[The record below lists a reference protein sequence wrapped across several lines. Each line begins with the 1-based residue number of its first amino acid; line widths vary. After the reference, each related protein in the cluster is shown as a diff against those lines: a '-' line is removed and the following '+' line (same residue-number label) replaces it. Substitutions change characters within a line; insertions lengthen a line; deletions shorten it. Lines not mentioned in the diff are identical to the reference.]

1 MSGSRLRLRLRNELL
16 ASLVFLAIVA
26 LLPLWVTGP
35 YWRGLLVVSMYFALL
50 AVAWNLLAG
59 YAGQFSLAPTA
70 FSMLGAYTTGLLAYH
85 YDLPPA
91 IGIPAAIVVSGL
103 IGMGL
108 GRVVFPLRGPYL
120 ALTTLSFAEI
130 LRHVVRNAHE
140 ITRGEFGLRVSGLF
154 DGHLPYYYVFL
165 GLLLAVQVGLYLM
178 LRSPA
183 GLYLQAIRDDETA
196 AASRGVNVV
205 FWKTM
210 AFAISGALCGIA
222 GALYVHFAEIASPQ
236 IGHIFETGLVLAS
249 AVIGGMGSLIGP
261 LVGGFLVQLASE
273 QFRAI
278 GLNHM
283 LLFAFMVIVIVRFFR
298 EGLWGLVMLALGRRL
313 DRPARKARPAE
324 AGGS

>member
-1 MSGSRLRLRLRNELL
+1 MSGSRLRLRNEFV
-16 ASLVFLAIVA
+16 ACLVFLAIVA
-26 LLPLWVTGP
+26 LLPLWVTSP
-35 YWRGLLVVSMYFALL
+35 YWRGLFVVSMYFALL

-59 YAGQFSLAPTA
+59 YAGQFSLAPTTFA
-70 FSMLGAYTTGLLAYH
+70 MIGAYTTGLLAYH
-85 YDLPPA
+85 YDLSA
-91 IGIPAAIVVSGL
+91 LVGIPAAIVVSAV

-108 GRVVFPLRGPYL
+108 GRVVFRLRGPYL

-140 ITRGEFGLRVSGLF
+140 ITRGEFGLRVAALF
-154 DGHLPYYYVFL
+154 DTHLAYYYVFL
-165 GLLLAVQVGLYLM
+165 LLLVVVQAGLYLL

-205 FWKTM
+205 FWKTA
-210 AFAISGALCGIA
+210 AFAISGAICGIA

-249 AVIGGMGSLIGP
+249 AVIGGMGTMIGP
-261 LVGGFLVQLASE
+261 LVGAFLVEITSE
-273 QFRAI
+273 QFRAF

-283 LLFAFMVIVIVRFFR
+283 LFFSFMVILIVRVFR
-298 EGLWGLVMLALGRRL
+298 EGLWGLVTLAFGRRL
-313 DRPARKARPAE
+313 GAPGRKPRPVEAR
-324 AGGS
+324 GS

>member
-1 MSGSRLRLRLRNELL
+1 MGGSRLRLRNEFLACLL
-16 ASLVFLAIVA
+16 FLAIVA
-26 LLPLWVTGP
+26 LVPLWVSSP
-35 YWRGLLVVSMYFALL
+35 YWRGLFVVSMYFALL
-50 AVAWNLLAG
+50 AIAWNLLAG
-59 YAGQFSLAPTA
+59 YTGQFSLAPTA
-70 FSMLGAYTTGLLAYH
+70 FAMIGAYTTGLLAYH
-85 YDLPPA
+85 YGLSPLV
-91 IGIPAAIVVSGL
+91 GIPAAIVVSTA

-108 GRVVFPLRGPYL
+108 GRVVFRLRGPYL

-140 ITRGEFGLRVSGLF
+140 ITRGEFGLRVPALF
-154 DGHLPYYYVFL
+154 DSHLAYYYVFL
-165 GLLLAVQVGLYLM
+165 ALILLVQAGLYLM

-210 AFAISGALCGIA
+210 AFAISGAICGVA

-249 AVIGGMGSLIGP
+249 AVIGGMGTMIGP
-261 LVGGFLVQLASE
+261 LIGAFLVEITSE
-273 QFRAI
+273 QFRAF

-283 LLFAFMVIVIVRFFR
+283 LFFAFMVIVIVRVFR
-298 EGLWGLVMLALGRRL
+298 EGLWGLVMLAFGSRLVGPARRP
-313 DRPARKARPAE
+313 RPAAAS
-324 AGGS
+324 GS

>member
-1 MSGSRLRLRLRNELL
+1 MGSSRRRIRNEFL

-35 YWRGLLVVSMYFALL
+35 YWRGLLVVAMYFALL

-70 FSMLGAYTTGLLAYH
+70 FAMLGAYTTGMLAYH
-85 YDLPPA
+85 YDLPPV

-108 GRVVFPLRGPYL
+108 GRVVFRLRGPYL

-140 ITRGEFGLRVSGLF
+140 VTRGDFGLRVPSLF
-154 DGHLPYYYVFL
+154 DSHLAYYYAFL
-165 GLLLAVQVGLYLM
+165 ALLLAVQAGLYLM

-196 AASRGVNVV
+196 AASRGVNVI
-205 FWKTM
+205 FWKTV

-261 LVGGFLVQLASE
+261 LVGAFLVQIASE

-283 LLFAFMVIVIVRFFR
+283 LFFAFMVIVIVRFFR
-298 EGLWGLVMLALGRRL
+298 DGLWGLATMALRPWLAEPERRR
-313 DRPARKARPAE
+313 RPAQ

>member
-1 MSGSRLRLRLRNELL
+1 MAGSRLRLRNEFL
-16 ASLVFLAIVA
+16 ASLVLLAIVA
-26 LLPLWVTGP
+26 LLPIWVTGP
-35 YWRGLLVVSMYFALL
+35 YWRGLFVVSMYFALL

-70 FSMLGAYTTGLLAYH
+70 FAMIGAYTTGMAAYH
-85 YDLPPA
+85 Y
-91 IGIPAAIVVSGL
+91 GISPLVGVPAAIVVSGI

-108 GRVVFPLRGPYL
+108 GRVVFRLRGPYL
-120 ALTTLSFAEI
+120 ALTTLAFAEI

-140 ITRGEFGLRVSGLF
+140 VTRGEFGLRVPGLF
-154 DGHLPYYYVFL
+154 DSHLAYYYVFL
-165 GLLLAVQVGLYLM
+165 GLLLAVQIGLYFT

-196 AASRGVNVV
+196 AASRGVNVI
-205 FWKTM
+205 FWKTT
-210 AFAISGALCGIA
+210 AFAINGAISGIA

-249 AVIGGMGSLIGP
+249 AVIGGMGSMVGPLIGA
-261 LVGGFLVQLASE
+261 FLVQITSE
-273 QFRAI
+273 QFREF

-283 LLFAFMVIVIVRFFR
+283 LFFAAMVIVFVRFFR
-298 EGLWGLVMLALGRRL
+298 EGLWGLAVLALRPWL
-313 DRPARKARPAE
+313 AEPARKRRTAE

>member
-1 MSGSRLRLRLRNELL
+1 MSGSRLRLRNELL
-16 ASLVFLAIVA
+16 ASLVFLALVA
-26 LLPLWVTGP
+26 LLPVWVTGP

-70 FSMLGAYTTGLLAYH
+70 FAMLGAYTTGLLAYR
-85 YDLPPA
+85 YDLSPV

-108 GRVVFPLRGPYL
+108 GRVVFRLRGPYL

-140 ITRGEFGLRVSGLF
+140 ITRGDFGLRVPALF
-154 DGHLPYYYVFL
+154 DGHLPYYYLFL

-178 LRSPA
+178 LRAPA

-210 AFAISGALCGIA
+210 AFAISGAICGIA

-283 LLFAFMVIVIVRFFR
+283 LFFAFMVIVIVRFFR
-298 EGLWGLVMLALGRRL
+298 DGLWGLARLALGRRL
-313 DRPARKARPAE
+313 AGPTRKARPAE

>member
-1 MSGSRLRLRLRNELL
+1 MGSSRLRLRNEFL

-26 LLPLWVTGP
+26 FLPIWVVSP
-35 YWRGLLVVSMYFALL
+35 YWRGLFVVSMYFALL
-50 AVAWNLLAG
+50 AIAWNLLAG
-59 YAGQFSLAPTA
+59 YAGQFSLAPTTFA
-70 FSMLGAYTTGLLAYH
+70 MIGAYTTGLLAYH
-85 YDLPPA
+85 YDISPL
-91 IGIPAAIVVSGL
+91 IGIPAAVVVSGA

-108 GRVVFPLRGPYL
+108 GRVVFRLRGPYL

-140 ITRGEFGLRVSGLF
+140 ITRGDFGLRVQALF
-154 DGHLPYYYVFL
+154 DTHLGYYYVFL
-165 GLLLAVQVGLYLM
+165 LLLLVVQAGLYLM

-210 AFAISGALCGIA
+210 AFAISGAICGIT
-222 GALYVHFAEIASPQ
+222 GALYVHFAEIASPHL
-236 IGHIFETGLVLAS
+236 GHIFETGLVLAA
-249 AVIGGMGSLIGP
+249 AVIGGMGTMIGP
-261 LVGGFLVQLASE
+261 LIGAFLVEITSE
-273 QFRAI
+273 QFRAV

-283 LLFAFMVIVIVRFFR
+283 LFFSFMMIVIVRSLR
-298 EGLWGLVMLALGRRL
+298 EGLWGLAMRALRPWLRAPGRKTR
-313 DRPARKARPAE
+313 AAE

>member
-1 MSGSRLRLRLRNELL
+1 MGGSRLRIRNEFL

-26 LLPLWVTGP
+26 LLPVWVISP

-70 FSMLGAYTTGLLAYH
+70 FAMIGAYTTGLLAHH
-85 YDLPPA
+85 YGLSPL
-91 IGIPAAIVVSGL
+91 IGIPAAIVVSGVV
-103 IGMGL
+103 GMGL
-108 GRVVFPLRGPYL
+108 GRVVFRLRGPYL

-140 ITRGEFGLRVSGLF
+140 ITRGEFGLRVPALF
-154 DGHLPYYYVFL
+154 DSHLAYFYVFL

-205 FWKTM
+205 FWKTT
-210 AFAISGALCGIA
+210 AFAVSGAICGIA
-222 GALYVHFAEIASPQ
+222 GALYVHFSEIASPQ

-249 AVIGGMGSLIGP
+249 VVIGGMGTMIGP
-261 LVGGFLVQLASE
+261 VVGAFLVEIASE

-278 GLNHM
+278 GVNHM
-283 LLFAFMVIVIVRFFR
+283 LLFAFMVIVVVRFFR

-313 DRPARKARPAE
+313 AGPRRRARPAQ

>member
-1 MSGSRLRLRLRNELL
+1 MSGSRLRLRNEFL
-16 ASLVFLAIVA
+16 ACLVFLAIVA
-26 LLPLWVTGP
+26 LLPFWIVSP
-35 YWRGLLVVSMYFALL
+35 YWQGLLIVSMYFALL
-50 AVAWNLLAG
+50 AIAWNLLAG

-70 FSMLGAYTTGLLAYH
+70 FAMIGAYTTGLLAYH
-85 YDLPPA
+85 YDLSA
-91 IGIPAAIVVSGL
+91 LVGIPAAIVVSTA

-108 GRVVFPLRGPYL
+108 GRVVFRLRGPYL

-140 ITRGEFGLRVSGLF
+140 ITRGEFGLRVAALF
-154 DGHLPYYYVFL
+154 DAHLSYYYMF
-165 GLLLAVQVGLYLM
+165 LLLLVAVQAGLYLM

-205 FWKTM
+205 FWKTA
-210 AFAISGALCGIA
+210 AFAISGAICGIA

-249 AVIGGMGSLIGP
+249 AVIGGMGTMIGP
-261 LVGGFLVQLASE
+261 LVGAFLVEITSE
-273 QFRAI
+273 QFRAF

-283 LLFAFMVIVIVRFFR
+283 LIFSFMVILIVRVFR
-298 EGLWGLVMLALGRRL
+298 EGLWGLVMLAFGRRL
-313 DRPARKARPAE
+313 GAPARKPRAAE
-324 AGGS
+324 ASGA

>member
-1 MSGSRLRLRLRNELL
+1 MSGTRLRIRNEFL

-26 LLPLWVTGP
+26 LLPLWVTSP
-35 YWRGLLVVSMYFALL
+35 YWRGLYVVSMYFALL

-59 YAGQFSLAPTA
+59 YTGQFSLAPTA
-70 FSMLGAYTTGLLAYH
+70 FAMIGAYTTGLLAYH
-85 YDLPPA
+85 FGLSPA
-91 IGIPAAIVVSGL
+91 IGIPAAIVVSGVV
-103 IGMGL
+103 GMGL
-108 GRVVFPLRGPYL
+108 GRVVFRLRGPYL

-140 ITRGEFGLRVSGLF
+140 ITRGDFGLRVPALL
-154 DGHLPYYYVFL
+154 DTHLGYYYVFL
-165 GLLLAVQVGLYLM
+165 LLLLAVQTGLYLM

-196 AASRGVNVV
+196 AASRGVNVI
-205 FWKTM
+205 FWKTV
-210 AFAISGALCGIA
+210 AFSINGAICGIA

-249 AVIGGMGSLIGP
+249 AVIGGMGTLIGP
-261 LVGGFLVQLASE
+261 IIGAFLVEITSE

-283 LLFAFMVIVIVRFFR
+283 MFFAFMVIVIVRLFR
-298 EGLWGLVMLALGRRL
+298 EGLWGLAMLALRPWLARPGRRV
-313 DRPARKARPAE
+313 RPAA